1 MRTDEHSPNI
11 NPRFGKDPEGKS
23 GTVTLDLRSY
33 LNLLVKAD
41 VTDPHLW
48 PPGLQDGAAALARIR
63 QIEADCK
70 SQHGEFDWEKL
81 SPVVQDEY
89 DSLSCALD
97 SLREDAPPVRWE
109 AYKADQEGV
118 SG

>member
-1 MRTDEHSPNI
+1 MRANENSSNI
-11 NPRFGKDPEGKS
+11 EPRFAVDPEGKF

-33 LNLLVKAD
+33 LILLVEAG

-63 QIEADCK
+63 QIESDCK

-81 SPVVQDEY
+81 SRVVQDEY
-89 DSLSCALD
+89 DNLSAALD
-97 SLREDAPPVRWE
+97 RLRENAPPVPWE
-109 AYKADQEGV
+109 AYKSGEEGV

>member
-1 MRTDEHSPNI
+1 MRADKHSFI
-11 NPRFGKDPEGKS
+11 NKPRFAKDPERKS
-23 GTVTLDLRSY
+23 STVTLDLESY
-33 LNLLVKAD
+33 LILLVKAD
-41 VTDPHLW
+41 ITDPHLW

-81 SPVVQDEY
+81 SQVVQDEY
-89 DSLSCALD
+89 DNLSAALD

-109 AYKADQEGV
+109 AHKAGEEGV

>member
-1 MRTDEHSPNI
+1 MRADEHSSNI
-11 NPRFGKDPEGKS
+11 EPRFAKDSEGKS
-23 GTVTLDLRSY
+23 STVTLDLRSY
-33 LNLLVKAD
+33 LILLVKAN
-41 VTDPHLW
+41 VTDPQLW
-48 PPGLQDGAAALARIR
+48 PPGLQDGAGALARVR

-70 SQHGEFDWEKL
+70 SEHGEFDWEKL

-89 DSLSCALD
+89 DSLCCALD

-109 AYKADQEGV
+109 AYKADEEGV